1 MKIFITALIA
11 AVAFADD
18 NENSTL
24 NEDNL
29 TDLFDMGEN
38 GLISTGPTE
47 EEWSEDMME
56 EGEGEM
62 DPMEQ
67 INMLRDLVA
76 MFCEVDMEH
85 HDEEHHDEE
94 HSDEEWAT
102 EDMHSDEDH
111 DMEMPEDM
119 DEAMEMAEDMQ
130 DMDWED
136 AQTMAV
142 EAGMDVGDL
151 DDIEEHAQMM
161 CDQATHMLNE
171 LEEFHLA
178 DDETKQIKVE
188 EWSAEL
194 EDWFSTMWDGASTF
208 AVTGVA
214 VAASVAALSF

>member
-18 NENSTL
+18 HEDSAL

-29 TDLFDMGEN
+29 NELFDMGEN

-56 EGEGEM
+56 EGEGEGDM

-67 INMLRDLVA
+67 INMLRDLVD
-76 MFCEVDMEH
+76 MFCMDMN
-85 HDEEHHDEE
+85 HDEEHHD
-94 HSDEEWAT
+94 DEWAT
-102 EDMHSDEDH
+102 EEMHDDDH
-111 DMEMPEDM
+111 EMDMEMPEDM
-119 DEAMEMAEDMQ
+119 DEAMAMAEDMQ

-136 AQTMAV
+136 AQAMAV

-208 AVTGVA
+208 AVTGAA

>member
-1 MKIFITALIA
+1 MGLEKMKIFITALIA

-18 NENSTL
+18 HEDSAL

-29 TDLFDMGEN
+29 NELFDMGEN

-56 EGEGEM
+56 EGEGEGDM

-67 INMLRDLVA
+67 INMLRDLVD
-76 MFCEVDMEH
+76 MFCMDMN
-85 HDEEHHDEE
+85 D
-94 HSDEEWAT
+94 
-102 EDMHSDEDH
+102 
-111 DMEMPEDM
+111 
-119 DEAMEMAEDMQ
+119 AMAMAE

-136 AQTMAV
+136 AQAMAV

-208 AVTGVA
+208 AVTGAA

>member
-76 MFCEVDMEH
+76 MFCEVDMK
-85 HDEEHHDEE
+85 HDEE
-94 HSDEEWAT
+94 HSDDEWAT
-102 EDMHSDEDH
+102 EDMHEEDH